1 MFGRNRYL
9 CDVRREKS
17 PADKEGVYCIRPKE
31 QNRQKRT
38 RRMKGHDA
46 PLFCICHVRGPCA
59 APAYQDG
66 VGVLFPFISGEAFGD
81 ACFLMNSKQSPH
93 AFSITLNLMPNS
105 GGL

>member
-46 PLFCICHVRGPCA
+46 PLFCICHVAARAPHQHIKTAWEYCFRSFLVRRLAMPRRG
-59 APAYQDG
+59 
-66 VGVLFPFISGEAFGD
+66 
-81 ACFLMNSKQSPH
+81 
-93 AFSITLNLMPNS
+93 SIVS
-105 GGL
+105 VHFW